1 MENTFGYANFKY
13 NHSHFIAELVKQ
25 INCKTY
31 LELGIYDGITLSLV
45 QPFVDR
51 IISVDI
57 KDVRMYRIGEFH
69 LETTDSFFQ
78 HFDEKVDVVF
88 IDADHSF
95 ESVKKDFI
103 NSLKLLNEFG
113 MIILH
118 DTDPISEMYLDP
130 GYCGDS
136 YKMDKWVRENYTDLD
151 IMTLPL
157 TQAGLT
163 LIKRKNDKRINKFL
177 P

>member
-1 MENTFGYANFKY
+1 MEDIFGYPGFKH
-13 NHSHFIAELVKQ
+13 NHSNFIAELVKQ

-45 QPFVDR
+45 QPFVPR
-51 IISVDI
+51 IISVDT
-57 KDVRMYRIGEFH
+57 KDVRKWRIGEFH
-69 LETTDSFFQ
+69 LETTDSFFE
-78 HFDEKVDVVF
+78 HFDEKVDVIF

-95 ESVKKDFI
+95 ESVKKDFV
-103 NSLKLLNEFG
+103 NSIRLLNEFG

-118 DTDPISEMYLDP
+118 DTDPISEMYIDP

-136 YKMDKWVRENYTDLD
+136 YKMDKWLRENYTDLD
-151 IMTLPL
+151 VMTLPL

-163 LIKRKNDKRINKFL
+163 IIKRKDDKRINKFL
-177 P
+177 S